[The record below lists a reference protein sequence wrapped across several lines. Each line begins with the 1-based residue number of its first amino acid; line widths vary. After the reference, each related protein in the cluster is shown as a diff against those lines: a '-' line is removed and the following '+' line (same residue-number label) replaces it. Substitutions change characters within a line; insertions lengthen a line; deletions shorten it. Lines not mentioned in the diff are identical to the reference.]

1 MFSDTCDVL
10 YVYCLHL
17 LFSFVQIFEAEQD
30 NLYVE
35 PISAGRALVAALLDA
50 LTLVLG
56 ATSANQQSVMLFLAE
71 LLSPVL
77 LQAAT
82 LFGDLLCGKEGT
94 PTSYQANL
102 FQYFYLCFTL
112 STSVLQLTASS
123 NAAAGELAPLKE
135 AVQKL
140 GTQFS
145 TMNVATTTTAVQHP
159 WITTE
164 LIKVV

>member
-1 MFSDTCDVL
+1 M
-10 YVYCLHL
+10 
-17 LFSFVQIFEAEQD
+17 
-30 NLYVE
+30 
-35 PISAGRALVAALLDA
+35 
-50 LTLVLG
+50 LG
-56 ATSANQQSVMLFLAE
+56 ATSANQQSVLSFLAE

-112 STSVLQLTASS
+112 STRVLQLTTTSS
-123 NAAAGELAPLKE
+123 AGELVQLKE

-140 GTQFS
+140 GSQLAVQD
-145 TMNVATTTTAVQHP
+145 VATTTVVQHP

-164 LIKVV
+164 LSKVL

>member
-1 MFSDTCDVL
+1 
-10 YVYCLHL
+10 
-17 LFSFVQIFEAEQD
+17 
-30 NLYVE
+30 LYVE

-50 LTLVLG
+50 LSTVLDT
-56 ATSANQQSVMLFLAE
+56 TSAKSVMLFLAE

-112 STSVLQLTASS
+112 STSVLQLACRS
-123 NAAAGELAPLKE
+123 NAVAGELAQLKE

-140 GTQFS
+140 GTQLS
-145 TMNVATTTTAVQHP
+145 TRVKDVATTTTAVQHP

-164 LIKVV
+164 LNKVV

>member
-1 MFSDTCDVL
+1 MN
-10 YVYCLHL
+10 L
-17 LFSFVQIFEAEQD
+17 LFSSVVVQIFEAEQD

-50 LTLVLG
+50 LTTVLG
-56 ATSANQQSVMLFLAE
+56 ATSANQQSVLSFLAE

-112 STSVLQLTASS
+112 STSVLQLSASS
-123 NAAAGELAPLKE
+123 NAAAGELAQLKE

-140 GTQFS
+140 GTQLS
-145 TMNVATTTTAVQHP
+145 AMSVINTTSTAVQHP

-164 LIKVV
+164 LNKVV

>member
-1 MFSDTCDVL
+1 MA
-10 YVYCLHL
+10 
-17 LFSFVQIFEAEQD
+17 QIFEAEQD

-35 PISAGRALVAALLDA
+35 PISAGRALIAALLDA
-50 LTLVLG
+50 LTTVLG
-56 ATSANQQSVMLFLAE
+56 ATSANQQSVLSFLAE

-112 STSVLQLTASS
+112 STRLLQLTAGD
-123 NAAAGELAPLKE
+123 NVGELAQLKE

-140 GTQFS
+140 GSQLAVKG
-145 TMNVATTTTAVQHP
+145 VATTTAVQHP

-164 LIKVV
+164 LSKVL